1 MTGHKFYFMSQL
13 SEGIR
18 DNNDKN
24 TETQQRRMGSHCQQV
39 SKRRLAS
46 RFIQRK
52 EWTETLAGNQMGRKA
67 LPNGV

>member
-24 TETQQRRMGSHCQQV
+24 TETQQRRMDSSC
-39 SKRRLAS
+39 
-46 RFIQRK
+46 
-52 EWTETLAGNQMGRKA
+52 T
-67 LPNGV
+67 